1 MPRLHLFEFEDQDW
15 FPATWRDYG
24 TDFLQFLTARTNA
37 FRPVLP
43 LLEKA
48 LKACGTPRIV
58 DLASGGG
65 GGWLGLGVEL
75 AEKFPGL
82 RITLTDAFP
91 NLPAFRRAA
100 AQPFID
106 YIETPVSALQ
116 VPAGLEGVRSLFLAF
131 HHFRPAE
138 ARRILQNAL
147 DSGNP
152 VAVFEGQGR
161 NLPSLLAMFFSPL
174 TVLLATPFIR
184 PFRPGR
190 IFFTYL
196 LPVVP
201 LFVWWD
207 GLVSALRTYS
217 VGELNCLIGE
227 LKGSERFAWETGT
240 LKSGPS
246 TITYLLGL
254 PVRSVQ
260 GAENRQNDGT

>member
-1 MPRLHLFEFEDQDW
+1 MPRLHLFEFEDQRW
-15 FPATWRDYG
+15 FPASWRDYG
-24 TDFLQFLTARTNA
+24 TDFLQFITEHTKA

-43 LLEKA
+43 LLEKG
-48 LKACGTPRIV
+48 LKTCGTARII

-65 GGWLGLGVEL
+65 GGWLGLGEEL
-75 AEKFPGL
+75 TEKYPDL
-82 RITLTDAFP
+82 RITLTDFFP
-91 NLPAFRRAA
+91 NLPAFRRASNRHY
-100 AQPFID
+100 ID
-106 YIETPVSALQ
+106 YVEAPVSAIQ
-116 VPAGLEGVRSLFLAF
+116 VPAELAGLRTLFLSF

-138 ARRILQNAL
+138 AKRILQDAL

-152 VAVFEGQGR
+152 VAIFEGQGR

-174 TVLLATPFIR
+174 TVLLVTPFIR

-196 LPVVP
+196 LPIVP

-217 VGELNCLIGE
+217 VTELNSLVDRLE
-227 LKGSERFAWETGT
+227 HKERFIWETGT

-246 TITYLLGL
+246 TITYLLGV
-254 PVRSVQ
+254 PTPPAQ
-260 GAENRQNDGT
+260 GP

>member
-1 MPRLHLFEFEDQDW
+1 M
-15 FPATWRDYG
+15 
-24 TDFLQFLTARTNA
+24 
-37 FRPVLP
+37 
-43 LLEKA
+43 LEKG
-48 LKACGTPRIV
+48 LKAGGSARII

-65 GGWLGLGVEL
+65 GGWLGLGEEL
-75 AEKFPGL
+75 AEKYPDL

-100 AQPFID
+100 ARD
-106 YIETPVSALQ
+106 YIGYLETPVSAIQ
-116 VPAGLEGVRSLFLAF
+116 VPAELTGLRTLFLSF
-131 HHFRPAE
+131 HHFRPTE
-138 ARRILQNAL
+138 AKRILQDAL

-152 VAVFEGQGR
+152 VAIFEGQGR

-174 TVLLATPFIR
+174 TVLLVTPFIR

-201 LFVWWD
+201 LFAWWD

-217 VGELNCLIGE
+217 VAELNRLVEE
-227 LKGSERFAWETGT
+227 LEHKDRFAWETGA

-246 TITYLLGL
+246 VITFLLGV
-254 PVRSVQ
+254 PAVDAVQ
-260 GAENRQNDGT
+260 DSGNLRTV

>member
-15 FPATWRDYG
+15 FPAAWRDYG
-24 TDFLQFLTARTNA
+24 TDFLQFLTARTRA

-43 LLEKA
+43 LLKKA
-48 LKACGTPRIV
+48 LKAYGRARIV

-65 GGWLGLGVEL
+65 GGWLGLGAEL

-100 AQPFID
+100 VHPCID
-106 YIETPVSALQ
+106 YVETPVSALQ
-116 VPAGLEGVRSLFLAF
+116 VPAELIGLRTLFLAF
-131 HHFRPAE
+131 HHLRPHE
-138 ARRILQNAL
+138 ARRILQDAL

-152 VAVFEGQGR
+152 VAIFEGQGR
-161 NLPSLLAMFFSPL
+161 NLPSLLAMFFSPI
-174 TVLLATPFIR
+174 TVLLVTPFIR

-217 VGELNCLIGE
+217 VAELNRLIGE
-227 LKGSERFAWETGT
+227 LGGSERFAWETGT

-246 TITYLLGL
+246 TIIYLLGV
-254 PVRSVQ
+254 PTTPPVQ
-260 GAENRQNDGT
+260 GAGNRRNV